1 MLHGVPAADLE
12 TEDYYVKR
20 LKRKDKIMAKTI
32 KMQKVVKAIKV
43 AYNGVTNEEAR
54 ELVPVFIRKAA

>member
-1 MLHGVPAADLE
+1 MKA
-12 TEDYYVKR
+12 R
-20 LKRKDKIMAKTI
+20 TI

-43 AYNGVTNEEAR
+43 AYGVNNAEAL

>member
-12 TEDYYVKR
+12 TENYHVKR
-20 LKRKDKIMAKTI
+20 LKNTTMKTI

-43 AYNGVTNEEAR
+43 AYNGVTNEEALA
-54 ELVPVFIRKAA
+54 LVPVFVKAA

>member
-1 MLHGVPAADLE
+1 M
-12 TEDYYVKR
+12 K
-20 LKRKDKIMAKTI
+20 AKTI

-43 AYNGVTNEEAR
+43 AYNGVTKEEAR

>member
-1 MLHGVPAADLE
+1 MPIIKQ
-12 TEDYYVKR
+12 TKN
-20 LKRKDKIMAKTI
+20 KTIMAKTI

-54 ELVPVFIRKAA
+54 ELVPRVYP